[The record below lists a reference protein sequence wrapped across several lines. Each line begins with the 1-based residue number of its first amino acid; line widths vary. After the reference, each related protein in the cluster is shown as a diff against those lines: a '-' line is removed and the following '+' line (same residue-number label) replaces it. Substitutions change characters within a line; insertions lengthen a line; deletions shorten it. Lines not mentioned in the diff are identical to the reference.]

1 MQRVLGFLGGCVLAI
16 ASACVDAPPIEEDN
30 ERSGLALMGYQQH
43 IMDEVEWRV
52 IGTAAD
58 GLNGPRDLDFN
69 PENPGELWVVNQL
82 DDSTSTFFDVG
93 TDEQSVVHRVDSFAM
108 HFMEEVASIS
118 FRSGNMFATCQESR
132 NTYNNQAPANNFMG
146 PSLWPADLDT
156 YSYANP
162 EAVDFVGYDLGSHLD
177 MLHES
182 PLCMGI
188 EWMQDNAFWTFDGY
202 HGSISL
208 FDFVEDHGVGFDDHS
223 DGIVER
229 YVEVE
234 VARIEGIPS
243 HLVYDRDNAVLF
255 VADTGNE
262 RILRVDTSSAVR
274 NRNLPATEP
283 GVQVFEM
290 AGAVVEEWAN
300 NDDGL
305 DWVSGIDI
313 HDGVLYFSDTYQ
325 SRIYAY
331 DVETG
336 EELDYLDT
344 GLPERSL
351 MGIRLDELG
360 NLYYVD
366 NVGDRLFMLQNPESL

>member
-1 MQRVLGFLGGCVLAI
+1 MPEPEPA
-16 ASACVDAPPIEEDN
+16 
-30 ERSGLALMGYQQH
+30 GLALFGHQNH
-43 IMDEVEWRV
+43 TLDGVEWAV
-52 IGTAAD
+52 IGTSAD

-93 TDEQSVVHRVDSFAM
+93 TDAQEVVHRIDSFAM
-108 HFMEEVASIS
+108 HFMEEVSSIS

-146 PSLWPADLDT
+146 PSLWPADLET
-156 YSYANP
+156 YGFANP
-162 EAVDFVGYDLGSHLD
+162 DAVDFVGYDLGSHLD

-188 EWMQDNAFWTFDGY
+188 EWLYDNAFWTFDGW

-208 FDFVEDHGVGFDDHS
+208 FDFQEDHGVGYDDHS

-234 VARIEGIPS
+234 VSRIEGIPS
-243 HLVYDRDNAVLF
+243 HLVYDTENEVLF

-262 RILRVDTSSAVR
+262 RILRVDVRDAVR
-274 NRNLPATEP
+274 NRTLPSTEP
-283 GVQVFEM
+283 GVQVYEM
-290 AGAVVEEWAN
+290 RGAIVEEWAN

-305 DWVSGIDI
+305 DWVSGIDL
-313 HDGVLYFSDTYQ
+313 HDGVLYVADAWT
-325 SRIYAY
+325 SRIYAF
-331 DVETG
+331 DAETG
-336 EELDYLDT
+336 AQLDYLDT
-344 GLPERSL
+344 GLPERAL
-351 MGIRLDELG
+351 MGIALDERG
-360 NLYYVD
+360 NLFFVD
-366 NVGDRLFMLQNPESL
+366 NVDNRLFVVRNPEGG

>member
-1 MQRVLGFLGGCVLAI
+1 MQRFLRFLGGVGLAVT
-16 ASACVDAPPIEEDN
+16 SACVEGPPVEPEN
-30 ERSGLALMGYQQH
+30 EIAGLALLGNGQH
-43 IMDEVEWRV
+43 DMESVQWRV

-93 TDEQSVVHRVDSFAM
+93 TDAQSVVHRVDSFAM

-132 NTYNNQAPANNFMG
+132 NTYNDQATANDFMG
-146 PSLWPADLDT
+146 PSLWPADLET

-162 EAVDFVGYDLGSHLD
+162 EAVEFVGYDLGSHLD

-188 EWMQDNAFWTFDGY
+188 EWLQDNAFWTFDGY

-208 FDFVEDHGVGFDDHS
+208 FDFREDHGVGYDDHS
-223 DGIVER
+223 DGVVER
-229 YVEVE
+229 YVDVE
-234 VARIEGIPS
+234 VARIAGIPS
-243 HLVYDRDNAVLF
+243 HLVYDREREILF

-262 RILRVDTSSAVR
+262 RILRVDTSAAVR
-274 NRNLPATEP
+274 GRNLPAMEP

-290 AGAVVEEWAN
+290 AGTDVEELAN

-305 DWVSGIDI
+305 DWVSGIDLY
-313 HDGVLYFSDTYQ
+313 DGVLYFTDSYQ

-351 MGIRLDELG
+351 MGIRLDAGG

-366 NVGDRLFMLQNPESL
+366 NVGDRLFMLENPATP